1 MERNISWN
9 SRVENGTAVSEQQK
23 EVFQHKAVV
32 FKKKKN
38 LEYTYSQLFET
49 KETFNK

>member
-1 MERNISWN
+1 M
-9 SRVENGTAVSEQQK
+9 SEPK
-23 EVFQHKAVV
+23 EVFQHEAVV
-32 FKKKKN
+32 LKKKKKKN

>member
-1 MERNISWN
+1 MAQLCLNSKKRFFNI
-9 SRVENGTAVSEQQK
+9 RLL
-23 EVFQHKAVV
+23 FL
-32 FKKKKN
+32 KKKKN

>member
-1 MERNISWN
+1 M
-9 SRVENGTAVSEQQK
+9 SEPK
-23 EVFQHKAVV
+23 EVFQHEAVV
-32 FKKKKN
+32 LKKKKKKKN

>member
-9 SRVENGTAVSEQQK
+9 SRVENGTAVCEQQK
-23 EVFQHKAVV
+23 EVFQHEAVV
-32 FKKKKN
+32 FKKKN
-38 LEYTYSQLFET
+38 LEYTYIQLFET